1 MDELMLGDLVQMRK
15 THPCGSDKWTVIRV
29 GADISYEC
37 GVFSLSA
44 KVAGVMLQ
52 LLPKQDKGEEKPK
65 KEKLT
70 TVMDKELLQEVK
82 VISAKTGLKLCDII
96 DECVRNALGE
106 RLFEDRY

>member
-1 MDELMLGDLVQMRK
+1 MAIKNAFTSR
-15 THPCGSDKWTVIRV
+15 P
-29 GADISYEC
+29 GASP
-37 GVFSLSA
+37 L
-44 KVAGVMLQ
+44 KN
-52 LLPKQDKGEEKPK
+52 EKDGGKKEKLK

-96 DECVRNALGE
+96 DECVRNALEE